1 MIRHLIRLGK
11 RLLRI
16 STLLKIS
23 SVLTLIGLAL
33 MVWSLAQ
40 PTPMPVILAM
50 SLGQVLGIL
59 AFLLFGAAILID
71 QFRTQRAK
79 GVQQA
84 DGEVAAEAE
93 LLSYPASLHRASSAP
108 GASNASR
115 EAPP

>member
-1 MIRHLIRLGK
+1 MIRHLR

-16 STLLKIS
+16 SILLKIS

-59 AFLLFGAAILID
+59 AFLLFGTAILID
-71 QFRTQRAK
+71 QFRKQREQVAHE
-79 GVQQA
+79 VHA
-84 DGEVAAEAE
+84 EAAPSGEVP
-93 LLSYPASLHRASSAP
+93 SYPAPLHGASSVPEAR
-108 GASNASR
+108 GAAH

>member
-1 MIRHLIRLGK
+1 MIRRLIRLAR
-11 RLLRI
+11 RLLKI
-16 STLLKIS
+16 SALLKIS

-59 AFLLFGAAILID
+59 AFLLFGTAILID
-71 QFRTQRAK
+71 QFRKQREQGAREAH
-79 GVQQA
+79 GEPLSDGIPSYQEPLHDGPIA
-84 DGEVAAEAE
+84 D
-93 LLSYPASLHRASSAP
+93 ASKASH
-108 GASNASR
+108 R